1 MRESARPCRDPD
13 RTRLSVRRLIGVE
26 PAHYPR
32 LSQNYPPNDVCINI
46 IYMVISSLNYGGAG
60 ALIMCKIDSWEK
72 CSDRAAAGEEPVM
85 DSAKKM
91 QCRKGGEGGGGN
103 LFLSHSSLSLCF
115 FFPIKNTPDQH

>member
-91 QCRKGGEGGGGN
+91 QCREGGGGGNN